1 MFGDHHALSEAA
13 IAKIAERVENLAA
26 GRRPGDDFDKFQ
38 VARRIEKVRPG
49 PVLLKIFRKTLGDQ
63 ADGEAGGVG
72 GDDGAGLAMRE
83 EAREQFS
90 LDLEVLRHGFDNPI
104 GAGAESKVVVKIPN
118 AKPVREGR

>member
-38 VARRIEKVRPG
+38 VARRIEEVRPG
-49 PVLLKIFRKTLGDQ
+49 PGLLKSFRKTLGDQ
-63 ADGEAGGVG
+63 ADGETRGIG
-72 GDDGAGLAMRE
+72 GDDGAALAMRK

-90 LDLEVLRHGFDNPI
+90 LDFEILRDGFDNPI
-104 GAGAESKVVVKIPN
+104 GAGAEGEVVVKIPDAN
-118 AKPVREGR
+118 MVRE